1 MMDREMSLTDHLE
14 ELRHRL
20 FLGVLGI
27 LPVSIVA
34 FVFSRQILNYLMG
47 PVLPYQHHLVFLSP
61 TDAVYTLV
69 KLALLT
75 GVVVASPFLIYQV
88 LAFVGPGLTDTE
100 RGWLFRL
107 VAPAAA
113 MFLGG
118 VAFGFYVFL
127 PLILGFVLRYSGPD
141 LRPMLTINGYF
152 SFVTAVTLPFGIVFE
167 YPLLVGVMA
176 RVGIVSAA
184 FLRRSRRYAIL
195 IIFVV
200 AAALAPP
207 DALSMLVMASPMVAL
222 YEVGILVAVW
232 AERHHI

>member
-1 MMDREMSLTDHLE
+1 MTDREMSITDHLE

-20 FLGVLGI
+20 FLGILGI

-34 FVFSRQILNYLMG
+34 FIFSRQILDYLIA

-61 TDAVYTLV
+61 TDAIYTLV

-75 GVVVASPFLIYQV
+75 GIVVTSPFLIYQV
-88 LAFVGPGLTDTE
+88 LAFVSPGLTETE

-107 VAPAAA
+107 LAPAAGL
-113 MFLGG
+113 FLGG

-127 PLILGFVLRYSGPD
+127 PLILGFVLRYSGPE

-167 YPLLVGVMA
+167 YPLLVGVLA
-176 RVGIVSAA
+176 RVGVVSAS

-195 IIFVV
+195 VIFVI

-222 YEVGILVAVW
+222 YEVGIVVAAW
-232 AERHHI
+232 AERNRI